1 MNPSPQRDKQA
12 SPLRSQLSIL
22 PNHRFDIQKPPPAL
36 TLSGQK
42 YRRLSRPQLSPYASS
57 PTIMNDYKPF
67 TYVSGGA
74 INSTLPSMIAN
85 LPSSA
90 AVYDLAGQLWGYCTL
105 WNILFG
111 ILLITNLKCIPFIW
125 HLRILNA
132 CSRTLKIQRPKN
144 PPTYSQIFQPIITT
158 TQVPLME
165 IDFNIHKTNSS
176 YFADVDIAR
185 AHLICTLFSVGI
197 EHCRGGT
204 GAYTGADV
212 PFFSCALGAV
222 SCSFKRELKAYESY
236 ELWTRVLSWDEK
248 WIYLITHFVRRGTVK
263 PKDYTLYPE
272 QNPNAPELSETEGE
286 RHAEQQASLDVL
298 SCHPGVVATALSKC
312 VFKSGRRTIP
322 PAFMFKM
329 SGILP
334 PVSSHKPTESAE
346 NCDDSD
352 SQHGSCK
359 SSDSGIA
366 LNNDDEE
373 SEIDRVEKERARGME
388 VAQCLGGNTQHA
400 LELEFTGS
408 EEPVLGRHLDGVGL
422 GGIARCAA
430 MLARQSI
437 RNAMS

>member
-1 MNPSPQRDKQA
+1 
-12 SPLRSQLSIL
+12 
-22 PNHRFDIQKPPPAL
+22 
-36 TLSGQK
+36 
-42 YRRLSRPQLSPYASS
+42 
-57 PTIMNDYKPF
+57 
-67 TYVSGGA
+67 
-74 INSTLPSMIAN
+74 
-85 LPSSA
+85 
-90 AVYDLAGQLWGYCTL
+90 
-105 WNILFG
+105 
-111 ILLITNLKCIPFIW
+111 
-125 HLRILNA
+125 
-132 CSRTLKIQRPKN
+132 
-144 PPTYSQIFQPIITT
+144 
-158 TQVPLME
+158 ME

-430 MLARQSI
+430 MLARS
-437 RNAMS
+437 MSYHDLIEHSDQPSYPLLN